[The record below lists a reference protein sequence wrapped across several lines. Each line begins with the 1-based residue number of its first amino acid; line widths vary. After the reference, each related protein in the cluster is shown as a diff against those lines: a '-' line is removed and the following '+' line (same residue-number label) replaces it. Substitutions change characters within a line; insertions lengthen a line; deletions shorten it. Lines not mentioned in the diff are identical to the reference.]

1 MKGRGGGERAVAVR
15 PAKEEQYDRF
25 VELIESEAKDYFDR
39 SLKMMGMPVDT
50 FRRLF
55 RVAGWVY
62 GVYEGGRLAGFCWIE
77 LRGDVL
83 HIHGLV
89 LSKEFQGRGIG
100 TGVLDVLETEFHGKA
115 KAMEIG
121 VYSFNDRAR
130 AFFERHGCK
139 VARTRED
146 LEFHIL
152 QKPLPA

>member
-1 MKGRGGGERAVAVR
+1 MKGTSEDRKAVAVR
-15 PAKEEQYDRF
+15 PAKDDQYDRF

-50 FRRLF
+50 FRKLF

-62 GVYEGGRLAGFCWIE
+62 GVYEGRRLAGFCWIE

-89 LSKEFQGRGIG
+89 LWKEFQGRGIG
-100 TGVLDVLETEFHGKA
+100 TGVLDVLEAEFRGKA

-121 VYSFNDRAR
+121 VYSFNGRAR
-130 AFFERHGCK
+130 AFFERHGYS
-139 VARTRED
+139 VARARED